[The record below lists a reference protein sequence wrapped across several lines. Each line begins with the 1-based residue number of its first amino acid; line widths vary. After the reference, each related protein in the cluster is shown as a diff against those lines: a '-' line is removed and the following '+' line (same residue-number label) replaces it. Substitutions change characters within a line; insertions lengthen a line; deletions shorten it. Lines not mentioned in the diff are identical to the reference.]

1 MKRTIGLLVA
11 CGLAGGLGGWL
22 GQGMPLAG
30 AAGTATTVGFTPL
43 EPTRIHDSRGP
54 AGDPTTPILPA
65 GTVITVDADVPD
77 GATAVA
83 VNIAMT
89 QTAGAGYLTA
99 WSGDGSRPFTASIN
113 ATTAGENVSN
123 YAVVPLATD
132 GTFRVY
138 THAGTH
144 IVIDRVGYFAG
155 DDTQPGPKFVA
166 TISGYREI
174 YSGASTTRVD
184 GEVANLG
191 VKRGSVRIEVT
202 CPDGTVNAAFAYG
215 IDPGEAAPWTAFCTP
230 VITEGATA
238 EVFSI

>member
-123 YAVVPLATD
+123 YAVVPLAAD

-166 TISGYREI
+166 TVTD
-174 YSGASTTRVD
+174 YSDPYPGVTWTNVTGS
-184 GEVANLG
+184 VANLG
-191 VKRGSVRIEVT
+191 VERGSARIEVT
-202 CPDGTVNAAFAYG
+202 CPDGQVLAAFAYG
-215 IDPGEAAPWTAFCTP
+215 IDPGEAPSWGVSCNGVFAD
-230 VITEGATA
+230 GATA